1 MTPKEL
7 KRIVK
12 RLQRQSRMRQPK
24 RKNFYFDQKGVLGK
38 GVVKKYSG
46 SSINELMKKFYGK
59 STRA

>member
-1 MTPKEL
+1 
-7 KRIVK
+7 
-12 RLQRQSRMRQPK
+12 MRQPK